1 LYLYLI
7 GVLVLKVGNM
17 NGMKVITVDA
27 FTLGEIDGAHVDT
40 KTWQLTY
47 FEVSLTKEAT
57 RELGFKK
64 PMLGSL
70 TVSLPINAV
79 AQVGDVIT
87 INKSLSEFK
96 NLKEYTAE

>member
-1 LYLYLI
+1 M
-7 GVLVLKVGNM
+7 KVGNM
-17 NGMKVITVDA
+17 NGMKVITADA
-27 FTLGEIDGAHVDT
+27 YTLGEIEGAHVDT

-70 TVSLPINAV
+70 NVNLSINAV
-79 AQVGDVIT
+79 AQIGDVIT
-87 INKSLSEFK
+87 INKSLIEFK
-96 NLKEYTAE
+96 NLKEYTPE

>member
-1 LYLYLI
+1 
-7 GVLVLKVGNM
+7 M
-17 NGMKVITVDA
+17 
-27 FTLGEIDGAHVDT
+27 DT

-47 FEVSLTKEAT
+47 FEVSLTREAT

-64 PMLGSL
+64 PVLGSV

-79 AQVGDVIT
+79 AQIGDVIT
-87 INKSLSEFK
+87 LNKSLIEFK

>member
-27 FTLGEIDGAHVDT
+27 YTLGEIDGAHVDT

-47 FEVSLTKEAT
+47 FEVSLN
-57 RELGFKK
+57 
-64 PMLGSL
+64 M
-70 TVSLPINAV
+70 
-79 AQVGDVIT
+79 
-87 INKSLSEFK
+87 
-96 NLKEYTAE
+96 

>member
-1 LYLYLI
+1 
-7 GVLVLKVGNM
+7 
-17 NGMKVITVDA
+17 MKVITADA
-27 FTLGEIDGAHVDT
+27 YTLGEIEGAHVDT
-40 KTWQLTY
+40 KTWKLTY

-79 AQVGDVIT
+79 AQIGDVIT
-87 INKSLSEFK
+87 INKSLIEFK
-96 NLKEYTAE
+96 NLKEYTPE